1 MLKALLIDDEFN
13 NLESLHFLLL
23 NDCEDI
29 TVVELINI
37 FDH

>member
-13 NLESLHFLLL
+13 NLESLQFLLL